1 MVFPSETVCDTMKL
15 VTILLAAVA
24 LAGVSADDDASDV
37 LAYTA
42 DNFKDE
48 LAKNNHFVMF
58 YAPW

>member
-1 MVFPSETVCDTMKL
+1 MKL

-24 LAGVSADDDASDV
+24 FAGVSADDDASDV